1 MEVNGSRG
9 RLDRKTSKEKSV
21 KKEVHKRK
29 REIAGSV
36 EPGKPPVRKYGFI
49 CQARRVGVGR

>member
-21 KKEVHKRK
+21 KKTSPTEKN
-29 REIAGSV
+29 IAGSV
-36 EPGKPPVRKYGFI
+36 KPGKPPVRKYGFI
-49 CQARRVGVGR
+49 CPARRVGAGR